1 MMSTPN
7 CKSAYSPLIA
17 RAQVD
22 CRVSKDYQLQ
32 NQPPHSL
39 MTILAR
45 DTIPRADNQQ
55 VAVNWQRDSDL
66 HSSHLSTCKRFG
78 FVRLRCYNSTP
89 VQHGHSL
96 LYYKASE
103 TGCLP

>member
-1 MMSTPN
+1 MSTPN
-7 CKSAYSPLIA
+7 CKSAYFPLIA

-32 NQPPHSL
+32 NQPPQSL
-39 MTILAR
+39 MTILVR

-66 HSSHLSTCKRFG
+66 HSSHLSSCKRFG
-78 FVRLRCYNSTP
+78 FVMHRRCNSMP
-89 VQHGHSL
+89 VQRGLSL
-96 LYYKASE
+96 LYYNAIE